1 MVIRRTRPAE
11 GFASDYNAVCAI
23 GTVWPP
29 TAVTESDVML
39 PITAR
44 SCLVGSCL
52 MFLLGG
58 PVAVHP
64 TNASTPDVSSWTT
77 AAAAAEPVK
86 VAGVWK
92 FTVELEVGT
101 GHPTVTLK
109 QDGEKLTGTY
119 DGRYGP
125 APLEGTI
132 KDNKIEFTVSM
143 IAEGAAV
150 TGVFSG
156 VIEGEGER
164 QGMHGAVDFD
174 QAGEGT
180 WSAVKAPP
188 K

>member
-1 MVIRRTRPAE
+1 MHLR
-11 GFASDYNAVCAI
+11 
-23 GTVWPP
+23 
-29 TAVTESDVML
+29 
-39 PITAR
+39 TAR
-44 SCLVGSCL
+44 LRFVSFCSV
-52 MFLLGG
+52 FLLGT
-58 PVAVHP
+58 VVVHP
-64 TNASTPDVSSWTT
+64 SDVLS
-77 AAAAAEPVK
+77 AAVSYPPTRAPEPVK

-109 QDGEKLTGTY
+109 QEGEKLTGTY
-119 DGRYGP
+119 DGRYGA

-143 IAEGAAV
+143 TAEGASV

-156 VIEGEGER
+156 VVEGDGEN

-180 WSAVKAPP
+180 WTAVKAPP